1 MDQCPYPPTVA
12 SSLVP
17 TRSAPWEDAL
27 LAQAERDLVA
37 GRHEAALQRAWSV
50 LGRLPDQP
58 QALALLGRVAL
69 HREQPDAALE
79 PLRRAA
85 RLRPR
90 PDARIWLALC
100 LHLTGRRDEALR
112 EVEAAAASL

>member
-1 MDQCPYPPTVA
+1 MA
-12 SSLVP
+12 SDSVP
-17 TRSAPWEDAL
+17 TRSASWEDTL
-27 LAQAERDLVA
+27 LAWAELDLLA

-69 HREQPDAALE
+69 HRGQPDAALE

-85 RLRPR
+85 RLRPQ

-100 LHLTGRRDEALR
+100 LHRIGQRDEALR
-112 EVEAAAASL
+112 EVQAAVATL